1 MRSDR
6 GGISRR
12 GFARMLGAGAAFA
25 AAHPAGV
32 HGLVVQ
38 TPAGVGAAAVAPPA
52 RALVR
57 LSSNENPYGPSPA
70 ALRAMNEAFGLAW
83 RYPDEHAEELAA
95 ELAKMHG
102 VTAKQIILG
111 SGSGEIL
118 KLAAAAF
125 TGPGRGLVV
134 ADPTFEAVVH
144 HATAARAEVSKVSL
158 TPDYRH
164 DLPKMLAAAGASAG
178 LVYVCNPNNPTATV
192 TPKEELRAFLSKTPR
207 ETVVL
212 VDEAYHHYVETA
224 DYESLIPL
232 VAEHPNLVV
241 ARTFSKIY
249 GMAGLRCGY
258 CVAPL
263 PLVGRMR
270 AQQAWDSV
278 NIMAVVAALASLRD
292 AAQVDEG
299 RRRNTEV
306 KRYVYAELERL
317 GFKYIPSAA
326 NFLMFDLRADA
337 HPFIE
342 GMRQRGV
349 EVGRF
354 FPALPT
360 HMRVTVGTRAD
371 MQSFVSAL
379 RQLAAPA

>member
-1 MRSDR
+1 MRSER
-6 GGISRR
+6 GAISRR

-25 AAHPAGV
+25 AARPADVCGLAMQAPAG
-32 HGLVVQ
+32 
-38 TPAGVGAAAVAPPA
+38 AV
-52 RALVR
+52 VR

-70 ALRAMNEAFGLAW
+70 ALRAMTEAFGLAW
-83 RYPDEHAEELAA
+83 RYPDEHGEALAG
-95 ELAKMHG
+95 EVAKLHG
-102 VTAKQIILG
+102 VTDKQVILG

-125 TGPGRGLVV
+125 TGPSRGLIV

-144 HATAARAEVSKVSL
+144 HATAARAEVSKVPL

-164 DLPKMLAAAGASAG
+164 DLQKMLAAAGASAG
-178 LVYVCNPNNPTATV
+178 LVYVCNPNNPTASI
-192 TPKEELRAFLSKTPR
+192 TPKEEVRAFLSKAPR

-212 VDEAYHHYVETA
+212 VDEAYHHYVESA
-224 DYESLIPL
+224 DYESVAPL

-258 CVAPL
+258 CVAPS
-263 PLVGRMR
+263 PLVERMR

-278 NIMAVVAALASLRD
+278 NIMAIAAALASLRD
-292 AAQVDEG
+292 AAQVSEG
-299 RRRNTEV
+299 RRRNAEV
-306 KRYVYAELERL
+306 KRYVYAELDRL
-317 GFKYIPSAA
+317 GLKYIPSAA
-326 NFLMFDLRADA
+326 NFLMFDMRSEVK
-337 HPFIE
+337 PFIE
-342 GMRQRGV
+342 GMKQRGV

-360 HMRVTVGTRAD
+360 HMRVTVGTRD
-371 MQSFVSAL
+371 QMQAF
-379 RQLAAPA
+379 LAAFREVMA